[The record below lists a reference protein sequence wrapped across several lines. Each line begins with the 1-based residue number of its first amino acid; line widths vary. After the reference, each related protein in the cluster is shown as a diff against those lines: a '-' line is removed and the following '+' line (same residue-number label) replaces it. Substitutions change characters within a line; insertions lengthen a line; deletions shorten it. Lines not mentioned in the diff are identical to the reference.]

1 MPVVLNPTGTGTQ
14 DPRRPE
20 MFVRLDL
27 PDAAKEFIVFRKFVS
42 NNSMNDFLPDKNK
55 KWPQTTVGMP
65 NALLELAR
73 RNPNFQ
79 HRLLRENPD
88 GSQTTLGPD
97 DGMILKFEGT
107 YAGDRYV
114 DRGRLVSDEDADIMM
129 EAGHTVPQFAMWEF
143 RLVEVIATDGPQRR
157 DDILQNAEQKAAK
170 ERESMFTA
178 ITDAF
183 KAVMGP
189 TNPEPLTL
197 AEAEGQEE
205 LVKSSSTELSSKMKA
220 ALAEAKGAQ

>member
-27 PDAAKEFIVFRKFVS
+27 PDSAKDFVVFRSFVS
-42 NNSMNDFLPDKNK
+42 NNSLNDFLPDKNM

-65 NALLELAR
+65 KALLELAR

-88 GSQTTLGPD
+88 GEKTTLGPD
-97 DGMILKFEGT
+97 DGMILKFEGS

-114 DRGRLVSDEDADIMM
+114 DRGRMVSDDDADIMM
-129 EAGHTVPQFAMWEF
+129 EAGHAVPQFAMWEF
-143 RLVEVIATDGPQRR
+143 RLKEVIATDGPQRR
-157 DDILQNAEQKAAK
+157 EDILSNAEHKAAK
-170 ERESMFTA
+170 EREGMFGA

-205 LVKSSSTELSSKMKA
+205 LAKSTSSELSSKMKA
-220 ALAEAKGAQ
+220 ALSAAKGE

>member
-1 MPVVLNPTGTGTQ
+1 MPVTLNPTGTGTQ

-27 PDAAKEFIVFRKFVS
+27 PEGATDSVVFRKFVS
-42 NNSMNDFLPDKNK
+42 NNSLNDFLPNQDK
-55 KWPQTTVGMP
+55 KWSQTTVGMP
-65 NALLELAR
+65 KALMELAR

-88 GSQTTLGPD
+88 GSNTTLSPD
-97 DGMILKFEGT
+97 DGMILKFEGS

-114 DRGRLVSDEDADIMM
+114 DRGRLVSNDDADIMM
-129 EAGHTVPQFAMWEF
+129 EAGHTVPQFGMWEF
-143 RLVEVIATDGPQRR
+143 RLAEVIATDGPQRR
-157 DDILQNAEQKAAK
+157 EDILANAEQKAAK
-170 ERESMFTA
+170 EREGMFTA

-197 AEAEGQEE
+197 AEAEGQED
-205 LVKSSSTELSSKMKA
+205 LVKSTSAELSTKMKA
-220 ALAEAKGAQ
+220 ALKEAKGAQ